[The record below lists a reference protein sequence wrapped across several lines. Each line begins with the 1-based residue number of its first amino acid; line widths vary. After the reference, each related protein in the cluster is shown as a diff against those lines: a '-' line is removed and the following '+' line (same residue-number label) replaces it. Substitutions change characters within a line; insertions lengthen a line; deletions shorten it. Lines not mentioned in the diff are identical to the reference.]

1 MKTLLKNRPLRW
13 VAVVTWMGLIFCLSA
28 QPRLPSVIPPGLP
41 QIQDIIGHFTVYAV
55 LAVFLWWALRGA
67 GVRRPMLWALVAA
80 VLYSFT
86 DEFHQSFV
94 PNRHP
99 DPFDLATDLAGA
111 AAALLILRWLGR
123 WRGRADSQDVPD
135 RQPTVSVESD
145 CP

>member
-1 MKTLLKNRPLRW
+1 MKTLRKNRPLRW
-13 VAVVTWMGLIFCLSA
+13 AAVVAWMGLIFYLSA
-28 QPRLPSVIPPGLP
+28 QPRLPLVMPPGLP

-111 AAALLILRWLGR
+111 AAALLILRWWGR